1 MSASAVALKW
11 RSEDNS
17 VKSVISFY
25 RVGPRN
31 QSKVIGFVQ
40 QAPLSTKPHNI
51 VSIGWMRAT
60 FVQS

>member
-1 MSASAVALKW
+1 MSAVALEW

-17 VKSVISFY
+17 VKSVISFHHI
-25 RVGPRN
+25 GPRN
-31 QSKVIGFVQ
+31 QSKVIRFVQ

-51 VSIGWMRAT
+51 VSIGWMHAT

>member
-1 MSASAVALKW
+1 MSAMALKW

-17 VKSVISFY
+17 VKSVISFHH
-25 RVGPRN
+25 VGPRN
-31 QSKVIGFVQ
+31 QSKVIVFVL

-51 VSIGWMRAT
+51 VSIGWMHAT